1 MLCSLRLAG
10 AAPFLASLD
19 QGCARRGPRAR
30 AQKRRAGKNKQKIRK
45 SVRGSWMK
53 IVRLSHPCPPASKR
67 GAPSF
72 AMGWGVLTDPERVAP
87 VDEGRPPARTGF
99 NAGGR
104 NEAVCSV
111 SRPGWRSTSLSAP
124 RAPDT
129 DRARLLAG
137 GTSQVAPRGREQGEQ
152 QAEGSA
158 QAECRKKLVCRGGC
172 RSPKARPR
180 RAGHPPASP
189 TRRRFLPF
197 KNCHGSNRET
207 APLSAVRFVIPFRA
221 LK

>member
-45 SVRGSWMK
+45 SVRGSRMK

-87 VDEGRPPARTGF
+87 VDEGRPPARTGL

-158 QAECRKKLVCRGGC
+158 QAESGRSLSVGGAVVRPKRVRAEQDTLQLRQRDVVSF
-172 RSPKARPR
+172 RSRIATDPIERLRLYRP
-180 RAGHPPASP
+180 SD
-189 TRRRFLPF
+189 L
-197 KNCHGSNRET
+197 
-207 APLSAVRFVIPFRA
+207 LS
-221 LK
+221 LLEH